1 MFASTGSGAGVKG
14 RLTLCPSFKIHFV
27 KLRSA
32 PTGFGFVPVERE
44 TGNG

>member
-1 MFASTGSGAGVKG
+1 MFGSTGSGAGVKG
-14 RLTLCPSFKIHFV
+14 RPALCSSFKIHFV

-44 TGNG
+44 TGSG